1 MNYCEYDEITGCI
14 LSVGSCPDTTEASAF
29 AHFPNPVLLGIS
41 PLVRGDT
48 HFVEDGR
55 TEPFPTKPGEHYEWD
70 WTTQVWLLN
79 LESSRSSKA
88 VVIDT
93 ACRTTILAGFK
104 SSALGVEHHY
114 PAKLTD
120 QSNLS
125 GSILTSMLP
134 DTPADWVT
142 PFWCAD
148 GSGVWEFRL
157 HTAAQ
162 IQQVGRDGKQAIL
175 LAMGKNEQL
184 QTSIALATTLEEI
197 NQINW

>member
-1 MNYCEYDEITGCI
+1 MNYCEYDALTGRI
-14 LSVGSCPDTTEASAF
+14 LSVGSCPDSVGDDAF
-29 AHFPNPVLLGIS
+29 AHFTNPVLTGVS
-41 PLVRGDT
+41 PTVRCDT
-48 HFVEDGR
+48 HFVEDACAK
-55 TEPFPTKPGEHYEWD
+55 PFPIKPGEHYTWD
-70 WTTQVWLLN
+70 WVAQKWLLN
-79 LESSRSSKA
+79 LLGARLAKA
-88 VVIDT
+88 TSIDT
-93 ACRTTILAGFK
+93 ACRNAILSGFK
-104 SSALGVEHHY
+104 SSALGIEYHY

-125 GSILTSMLP
+125 GSIMASMLP

-175 LAMGKNEQL
+175 LAMGKNDQL
-184 QTSIALATTLEEI
+184 QTAISLATTLEEI
-197 NQINW
+197 NQIIW